1 MRSTSQWSQTA
12 DQSTAGFV
20 FRSFNDGENI
30 RRRRLLPR
38 HEPRFQSLSTTKNFY
53 PLRPGSY
60 YISLYLYQ
68 TVIHWEIA
76 PFARRGPFRPRR
88 RKFANVRAQ
97 KRLAFYSRR
106 VLMASISRWTRVLYR
121 RRVAYDSGEFEG
133 LTKSWKDSLTRWII
147 SNFCFSNFFFFF
159 FGK

>member
-1 MRSTSQWSQTA
+1 MPRRVREVDEQLLYMRSTSQWSQTA

-53 PLRPGSY
+53 SLRPGSY

-76 PFARRGPFRPRR
+76 PFARRGSFRLEEKIRECSR
-88 RKFANVRAQ
+88 TKAS
-97 KRLAFYSRR
+97 LFYSRR
-106 VLMASISRWTRVLYR
+106 VLMASISRRERVCFIVVVLR
-121 RRVAYDSGEFEG
+121 DFEER
-133 LTKSWKDSLTRWII
+133 SRD
-147 SNFCFSNFFFFF
+147 
-159 FGK
+159 